1 MAGRSSGEV
10 TAKSPKPTG
19 RWALAVVM
27 AGVLTVAGACSDV
40 SSSSGQTTKTTTAAR
55 SAATPIE
62 QKKPPGD
69 AQPSVVATANVAGVE
84 VFASP
89 DDTTPD
95 HVLANPTK
103 DGGPLVFLVAERR
116 PGRVRVFLPVR
127 PNGSTGWVGEE
138 SVTLSQHGYRVEVRR
153 GAHRLVV
160 FNGAD
165 IILDVPVGLGTS
177 QTPTPGG
184 MFYITEL
191 IEALDPTGAYGPYAF
206 GLSGF
211 SDQLDSFNGGDG
223 VIGIHGTND
232 PSTVGHDVSHG
243 CIRMTND
250 AITSLVGV
258 LPLGTPVSI
267 LA

>member
-1 MAGRSSGEV
+1 CAD
-10 TAKSPKPTG
+10 A
-19 RWALAVVM
+19 
-27 AGVLTVAGACSDV
+27 
-40 SSSSGQTTKTTTAAR
+40 SSSSAQTSK
-55 SAATPIE
+55 AATTSRPARAPIV
-62 QKKPPGD
+62 QKKPPAD
-69 AQPSVVATANVAGVE
+69 PEPSVVATAVVAGVE

-103 DGGPLVFLVAERR
+103 DGGQLVFLVEERR
-116 PGRVRVFLPVR
+116 PGWVKVFLPVR
-127 PNGSTGWVGEE
+127 PNGSTGWVGQE
-138 SVTLSQHGYRVEVRR
+138 SVRLSRHAYRVEVRR

-160 FNGAD
+160 FEGAD
-165 IILDVPVGLGTS
+165 IVLDVPVGIGTS

-191 IEALDPTGAYGPYAF
+191 IESLDPAGPYGPYAF

-211 SDQLDSFNGGDG
+211 SDQLDSFNGGEG
-223 VIGIHGTND
+223 AIGIHGTSD
-232 PSTVGHDVSHG
+232 PSTVGADVSHG

-250 AITSLVGV
+250 AITSLVGL
-258 LPLGTPVSI
+258 LPLGTPVRI